1 MSKKLPLVHCRLCKE
16 PIDRNEEKEG
26 IDWIMASR
34 NWFYHKKC
42 YESWKQS
49 QPKEDDEWIDLIYD
63 FISRDLK
70 VPYDYFKCETQRKK
84 FLKEDMTNKGIFF
97 ALKYFYEVKHGD
109 WNKGYEGIGIVPY
122 IYVDSCRYWTKK
134 EKEGAGILKKIE
146 EQMKEARARGRKVI
160 HKKNKG
166 KDKTL
171 KIDFST
177 INEMESENEH

>member
-26 IDWIMASR
+26 VDWIMPSR

-42 YESWKQS
+42 YESWKQTR
-49 QPKEDDEWIDLIYD
+49 PKEDDEWIDLIYD

-70 VPYDYFKCETQRKK
+70 VSYDFFKCETQRKK

-97 ALKYFYEVKHGD
+97 ALKYFYEVKHGNWD
-109 WNKGYEGIGIVPY
+109 KGYEGIGIVPY
-122 IYVDSCRYWTKK
+122 IYVDSCRYWAKK